1 MRFFDREK
9 EIKLL
14 KDIELSSHDNAQF
27 TVLTGR
33 RRIGKTSLV
42 LKAYEHMQILYFFVS
57 RKAEKDLCQG
67 FIGELE
73 TKLGVPM
80 LGSPNSF
87 ADIFEYIMKLSQSKP
102 LTVFI
107 DEFQDFKY
115 VNPTIF
121 SDMQRI
127 WDIYKG
133 CSKVNLI
140 VGGSVNTLMNELFR
154 DNKQPL
160 YQRETGYIKLSSFTP
175 DVLKEIMSTYY
186 PKYTNEDLLALYSFT
201 GGVAKYVEL
210 FIDNKKFT
218 CQDMIDYMVRD
229 GSTFLDEGKVMLI
242 AEFGKEYGTYFSIL
256 SAIASGRTRRAEIED
271 KLGKDIGG
279 YLTKLEADYELI
291 SKKQPI
297 YEKTDNKN
305 VCYALRDNFLSFWF
319 RFIYKF
325 SFMLEIKAYKKL
337 KEIIIRDY
345 ETFSG
350 FMLERYFR
358 EILIL
363 KEEYTRIGGWWDRKG
378 SNEIDIVAAD
388 DIEHRIDFIEVKR
401 NPDKYRPGLLEEKIQ
416 AFLQV
421 NRELSSWSRTIQ
433 CISLENL

>member
-9 EIKLL
+9 EIRLL
-14 KDIELSSHDNAQF
+14 NDIETSSHSNAQF

-42 LKAYEHMQILYFFVS
+42 LKAYEEMQILYFFVS

-67 FIGELE
+67 FVVELE
-73 TKLGVPM
+73 TKLGVPV
-80 LGSPNSF
+80 LGNPDSF
-87 ADIFEYIMKLSQSKP
+87 ADVFEYIMKLSQSTP

-115 VNPTIF
+115 VNPSIF

-127 WDIYKG
+127 WDIYKSG
-133 CSKVNLI
+133 SKINLI

-160 YQRETGYIKLSSFTP
+160 YQRETGFIKLSGFTP
-175 DVLKEIMSTYY
+175 QVLKEIMSSYH
-186 PKYTNEDLLALYSFT
+186 PQYTNEDILALYSFT

-210 FIDNKKFT
+210 FIDNRKFT
-218 CQDMIDYMVRD
+218 CQDMVEYMVRD

-279 YLTKLEADYELI
+279 YLTKLETDYELI
-291 SKKQPI
+291 SKRQPI
-297 YEKTDNKN
+297 YEKTENKN
-305 VCYALRDNFLSFWF
+305 VCYSLRDNFLAFWF

-325 SFMLEIKAYKKL
+325 GFMLEIKAYKKL
-337 KEIIIRDY
+337 QEIIMRDY

-350 FMLERYFR
+350 FMLEKYFR
-358 EILIL
+358 EILME
-363 KEEYTRIGGWWDRKG
+363 KQEYTRIGGWWDRKG
-378 SNEIDIVAAD
+378 ANEIDIVAAD
-388 DIEHRIDFIEVKR
+388 DIERKIDFIEVKR
-401 NPDKYRPGLLEEKIQ
+401 NPDRYRAGMLEEKIE
-416 AFLQV
+416 AFLRT
-421 NRELSSWSRTIQ
+421 NKDLSSWPRTLN
-433 CISLENL
+433 CLSLEDL

>member
-1 MRFFDREK
+1 MKFFDRIK

-14 KDIELSSHDNAQF
+14 KDIEQSSHNNAQL

-42 LKAYEHMQILYFFVS
+42 LKAYEDMDILYFFVS

-67 FIGELE
+67 FITELE
-73 TKLGVPM
+73 SKLGTPL
-80 LGSPNSF
+80 LGTPSSF
-87 ADIFEYIMKLSQSKP
+87 ADIFEYIMKLSQTKP
-102 LTVFI
+102 LTLFI

-115 VNPTIF
+115 VNPAIF

-133 CSKVNLI
+133 GSKINLI

-160 YQRETGYIKLSSFTP
+160 YQRETGFIKLSSFTP
-175 DVLKEIMSTYY
+175 AVLKEIISTYN
-186 PKYTNEDLLALYSFT
+186 PQFTNEDLLALYSFT

-210 FIDNKKFT
+210 FIDNQRFT
-218 CQDMIDYMVRD
+218 CQDMVDYMVRD

-279 YLTKLEADYELI
+279 YLTKLENDYELI
-291 SKKQPI
+291 SKRQPI

-305 VCYALRDNFLSFWF
+305 VCYSLRDNFLSFWF

-325 SFMLEIKAYKKL
+325 SFMIEIKAYKKL
-337 KEIIIRDY
+337 KEIIMRDY

-350 FMLERYFR
+350 FMLEIYFR
-358 EILIL
+358 EILIQ

-378 SNEIDIVAAD
+378 ANEIDIVASD

-401 NPDKYRPGLLEEKIQ
+401 NPNRYRTGQLEEKIQ
-416 AFLQV
+416 TFLQV
-421 NRELSSWSRTIQ
+421 NKDLSSWTRTQ
-433 CISLENL
+433 KCLSLEDM